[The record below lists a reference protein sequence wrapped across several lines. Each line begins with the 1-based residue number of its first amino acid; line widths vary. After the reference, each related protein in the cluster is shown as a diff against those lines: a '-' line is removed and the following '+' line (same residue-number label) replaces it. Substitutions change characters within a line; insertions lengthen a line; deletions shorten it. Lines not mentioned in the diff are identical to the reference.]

1 MEERYSEKG
10 NNILAVLNAMAPNW
24 RLRKFLETMTYI
36 TLARLMRFLQ
46 THFEEGNSRDLRG
59 KLASMS
65 QLTEEST
72 YHFVIRCLETRQ
84 KIIIA
89 CKQSDEITHDPNLA
103 E

>member
-1 MEERYSEKG
+1 
-10 NNILAVLNAMAPNW
+10 MAPNW
-24 RLRKFLETMTYI
+24 RLRKISETMPDL

-46 THFEEGNSRDLRG
+46 THFEEGNSPDLRG

-65 QLTEEST
+65 QLIEEST
-72 YHFVIRCLETRQ
+72 YQFVIRCLEIKQ

-89 CKQSDEITHDPNLA
+89 CKQSDEIKYDLDLA